1 MTRDDSQTAIFI
13 DRRRTTRQP
22 GGLGRSA
29 RPAAQ
34 MDSKTPQHG
43 GRQCGLRARRL
54 RGDAHRRPNARRH
67 AAHRGTRTRGPATV
81 SIVDAP
87 AETAS
92 GFKGQLIAAIS
103 KARQAGD
110 ISFREA
116 LALRVACF
124 SPSFVES
131 AEKLAITQMAFSEQ
145 GAEYLPMSAD
155 GTIDQTAIDWENF
168 ATFIER
174 LVPIILTLLEAFGVI

>member
-1 MTRDDSQTAIFI
+1 MIRKPQFLLIAAVLLGSLAASAEAQGPFRKWIQKRRSTAAVNV
-13 DRRRTTRQP
+13 DCGP
-22 GGLGRSA
+22 GGCVVMPTA
-29 RPAAQ
+29 APAVMLPTVA
-34 MDSKTPQHG
+34 PAPVA
-43 GRQCGLRARRL
+43 L
-54 RGDAHRRPNARRH
+54 
-67 AAHRGTRTRGPATV
+67 ATV

-110 ISFREA
+110 ITFREA

>member
-1 MTRDDSQTAIFI
+1 MIRKPQFLLIAAVLLGSLAASAEAQGPLRKWIQKRRSTAAVNV
-13 DRRRTTRQP
+13 DCGP
-22 GGLGRSA
+22 GGCVVMPTA
-29 RPAAQ
+29 APMPAVMLPTVA
-34 MDSKTPQHG
+34 P
-43 GRQCGLRARRL
+43 APV
-54 RGDAHRRPNARRH
+54 AV
-67 AAHRGTRTRGPATV
+67 ATV

-87 AETAS
+87 VETAS

-110 ISFREA
+110 ITFREA

-168 ATFIER
+168 GTFIER